1 MDLGC
6 RMQEPVLGDEGV
18 PRRRWVRRLGLLVV
32 VATALSAC
40 GGGDDPPAPGAPAG
54 ATTTAA
60 APQVEKAKPAP
71 GTGNVQGKVLYDDKP
86 VANIE
91 VKLCETFARF
101 GGGCSGAE
109 HTARSG
115 PDGEYVIAD
124 VPPREYQALLARV
137 FDTDSFVFAQ
147 SGFVSAKAYT
157 VQADRTL
164 FVEPTH
170 LFKSD
175 LKLVNPA
182 SGSRVPPSGVE
193 VRWEAYPGAA
203 HYELSVNAEAA
214 GTPSPVTGQRVDG
227 TSFALPATLPAGTY
241 RVSLEA
247 FNAKDRKLAETPSG
261 YTFTVTG

>member
-1 MDLGC
+1 MDDSC
-6 RMQEPVLGDEGV
+6 RRQELVVGGGGRR
-18 PRRRWVRRLGLLVV
+18 RRRWIGPLGLVLI
-32 VATALSAC
+32 AAGALPAC
-40 GGGDDPPAPGAPAG
+40 GGDGGDGGSSAPA
-54 ATTTAA
+54 AATTTTAA
-60 APQVEKAKPAP
+60 QVEKAKPAP
-71 GTGNVQGKVLYDDKP
+71 GTGNVQGRVLYDDQP

-101 GGGCSGAE
+101 GSGCSGVQ
-109 HTARSG
+109 HTARTGS
-115 PDGEYVIAD
+115 DGEYVIAD
-124 VPPREYQALLARV
+124 VPPKEYQALLARV

-147 SGFVSAKAYT
+147 SGFVSAKTYA
-157 VQADRTL
+157 VQADRTM
-164 FVEPTH
+164 FVEPIH

-203 HYELSVNAEAA
+203 HYELSLSAQAA
-214 GTPSPVTGQRVDG
+214 GAPSPVTGQRVDG
-227 TSFALPATLPAGTY
+227 TSFVVPTSLPAGTY

-247 FNAKDRKLAETPSG
+247 FNAKDRKLAEAPSG

>member
-6 RMQEPVLGDEGV
+6 TKQERVPGDGSR
-18 PRRRWVRRLGLLVV
+18 PRRRRVGRFGLLLVV
-32 VATALSAC
+32 AAGLPAC
-40 GGGDDPPAPGAPAG
+40 GGDDDTPATGGPAAT
-54 ATTTAA
+54 ATTA

-71 GTGNVQGKVLYDDKP
+71 GTGNVQGKVLYDDQP
-86 VANIE
+86 VAGIE

-101 GGGCSGAE
+101 GSGCSGAE
-109 HTARSG
+109 HTARTG

-147 SGFVSAKAYT
+147 SGFVSAKAYA

-164 FVEPTH
+164 FAEPTH

-175 LKLVNPA
+175 LKLVNPP

-193 VRWEAYPGAA
+193 VRWDAYPGAA
-203 HYELSVNAEAA
+203 SYKLSLNAEAVGA
-214 GTPSPVTGQRVDG
+214 PAPLTGQRVDG
-227 TSFALPATLPAGTY
+227 TSFVLPTPLAAGTY

-247 FNAKDRKLAETPSG
+247 FNAKDRKLAEAPRG